1 MEPLPIG
8 EVSRLM
14 ARSDTIP
21 TIPELDR
28 IEIDGLSIAYR
39 RSGVGPALVLLHGFL
54 CDSRCWRRQLA
65 DLADHFT
72 VIAWDAPGAGSSSDP
87 AGDFSFADWSRY
99 LAAFLDRL
107 GVATATIVGLSWG
120 GVLAQELYRHRPS
133 LVARLVLAD
142 TYAGWKGSLPETAV
156 AQRLARCEHDS
167 ALPPAEFV
175 PRWVPEMFSE
185 SAPAVVRDEL
195 GAIFADF
202 HPRGFRLMAKS
213 LGETDTTDLLRT
225 VRTPTLVLWGD
236 SDSRSPVA
244 IGRHIQSLIPQAEL
258 RVMERTG
265 HVSNMEQAAT
275 FNELLLSFV
284 QRSPV
289 WPREGLV

>member
-1 MEPLPIG
+1 VDG
-8 EVSRLM
+8 T
-14 ARSDTIP
+14 TIVRNDCTP
-21 TIPELDR
+21 SIPELER
-28 IEIDGLSIAYR
+28 IEVDGLSIAYR
-39 RSGVGPALVLLHGFL
+39 RSGTGPPLVLLHGFL
-54 CDSRCWRRQLA
+54 CDSRCWRRQLT

-87 AGDFSFADWSRY
+87 PGDFTFADWSRC
-99 LAAFLDRL
+99 LATFLDAL
-107 GVATATIVGLSWG
+107 GVASATIVGLSWG

-167 ALPPAEFV
+167 ALRPAELV

-185 SAPAVVRDEL
+185 SAPADVREEL

-225 VRTPTLVLWGD
+225 VRVPVLVLWGD
-236 SDSRSPVA
+236 VDSRSPLA
-244 IGRHIQSLIPQAEL
+244 IGQRIQSLTPEAEL
-258 RVMERTG
+258 QVMERTG
-265 HVSNMEQAAT
+265 HVSNMEAAAT
-275 FNELLLSFV
+275 FNELLLGFV
-284 QRSPV
+284 QRLQAQ
-289 WPREGLV
+289 PRVDHSGLSAGES